1 MTSSTI
7 NLDNVR
13 GVEVTGAEGVKLGKV
28 DNIYIDDDTNQ
39 PEWIAVKS
47 GLFGTHVSLVPIS
60 KAQFDGAVLSVPFDK
75 EQLKSAP
82 HHHPNTDLTPLAE
95 KYLYNHYG
103 MPYGPHSGSL
113 ATDSEH
119 SKPEDHAGQPGAQ
132 ARGTSGPTGIGR
144 LRKYWGSRNATK
156 TLPVSGEKVRLERE
170 LGTEANR
177 DDAMSGWVLVAEEH
191 EFTLLGDMA
200 VVVKETV
207 VLERELLGI
216 VSVSGEETVSDAD
229 GQGQIDEP
237 KTNQH

>member
-28 DNIYIDDDTNQ
+28 DNIYIDNDTNQ

-119 SKPEDHAGQPGAQ
+119 SKPEDQAGQPGAQ

-191 EFTLLGDMA
+191 EFTLLGDKA

-216 VSVSGEETVSDAD
+216 VSVAGEETVSDAD